1 MRSSL
6 ITALRSITS
15 SPPGRPS
22 SDEFCDWK
30 EWECKQRSPHQAP
43 GHEGLAISFELQ
55 IPLVLAST
63 SAQSCE
69 VSKREKV
76 LCMEHRCDVELLEP
90 EPPQKSSSD
99 LGSRSQSSTTVA
111 SSSCSLEILDSD
123 WGGSVA
129 WQQGSKLM
137 QILPEH
143 CSDLSSGLCTEQAH
157 CSPGEQEGQE
167 ACARIPSLKD
177 APTRPMHA
185 SHTAFCFQRLH
196 HSQQGDFNCKRK
208 TQKDKPAVQAFSML
222 PRYL

>member
-1 MRSSL
+1 
-6 ITALRSITS
+6 
-15 SPPGRPS
+15 
-22 SDEFCDWK
+22 
-30 EWECKQRSPHQAP
+30 
-43 GHEGLAISFELQ
+43 
-55 IPLVLAST
+55 
-63 SAQSCE
+63 
-69 VSKREKV
+69 
-76 LCMEHRCDVELLEP
+76 MEHRCDVELLEP
-90 EPPQKSSSD
+90 ESPKKSSSD
-99 LGSRSQSSTTVA
+99 LRSRSQSSTTVA

-129 WQQGSKLM
+129 WQQAHADSLS
-137 QILPEH
+137 IA
-143 CSDLSSGLCTEQAH
+143 LSSGLCTEQAH

-167 ACARIPSLKD
+167 ACARIRSLKD